1 MRDMARMRVYILDG
15 GSLVIDRSQ
24 VLWHVDVG
32 TPVRFP
38 VYSVL
43 IDHPDGLIMYD
54 TGYDLEHVT
63 RVLPFELPQQ
73 SAEQTI
79 PAQLKACGFDPEQV
93 GFVINSH
100 FHFDHVGGNR
110 HLVNATTLVSKEE
123 LRHAKVPE
131 TFERLGYS
139 DLSFDY
145 PGTRYEHI
153 SGDIEI
159 ASGVWLYE
167 TPGHTAGHYSLL
179 VEMDDAPDMIF
190 AGDAAYTYENIE
202 RTIVGGF
209 HLDPVAAVDSI
220 RRLRR
225 LAATRHGQ
233 IYPSHE
239 MAPFLSWQKAP
250 GYYEG

>member
-1 MRDMARMRVYILDG
+1 MTAKKVYILDG

-24 VLWHVDVG
+24 VLWHIDVG

-43 IDHPDGLIMYD
+43 IEHPDGLIMYD
-54 TGYDLEHVT
+54 TGYDVDHVNA
-63 RVLPFELPQQ
+63 VLPFEQPQQ
-73 SAEQTI
+73 TAEQII
-79 PAQLKACGFDPEQV
+79 PAQLKACGFHPEQV
-93 GFVINSH
+93 SFVVNSH

-110 HLVNATTLVSKEE
+110 YLTGATNLVSKEE

-131 TFERLGYS
+131 PFERLGYS

-145 PGTRYEHI
+145 PGTRYEQI

-159 ASGVWLYE
+159 APGVWLYE

-179 VEMDDAPDMIF
+179 VEMDGQPAMIF

-202 RTIVGGF
+202 RQIVGGF
-209 HLDPVAAVDSI
+209 HLDPTAAVESI
-220 RRLRR
+220 RRLTW
-225 LAATRHGQ
+225 LAKSRGGQ

-239 MAPFLSWQKAP
+239 MEPFTSWKKAP
-250 GYYEG
+250 GFYGG